1 MSPFFL
7 LQIGDLA
14 ATAGFLAPLPPFFT
28 TDNNPVTTTTT
39 TSGTGGWGAGGL
51 VGYKKKGERPSDTF
65 VRNLSDLDPVVQEIG
80 DVETNDQTDNVDEAT
95 QAPIEPL
102 LTVTDAA
109 ARMRSR
115 LEEQKRIAAELK
127 ARQLEDDDETFFML
141 T

>member
-1 MSPFFL
+1 MSVFFL
-7 LQIGDLA
+7 LPIGIPGGVVPA
-14 ATAGFLAPLPPFFT
+14 SPTAL
-28 TDNNPVTTTTT
+28 
-39 TSGTGGWGAGGL
+39 TGGWGAGGL
-51 VGYKKKGERPSDTF
+51 VGYHKKGERPSDTH
-65 VRNLSDLDPVVQEIG
+65 VRLLSELDPVAQEIG
-80 DVETNDQTDNVDEAT
+80 DVETNDQTDNVDTAT

-115 LEEQKRIAAELK
+115 LEEQKRVAAEIK